1 MKNNAIKIILMA
13 LAGCAC
19 ALLNAEESRTL
30 RAFPISFP
38 AEGSAPIKTG
48 AAVIAEAPE
57 DAEGLVEAAKSAI
70 SGKTA
75 VDKNQMRRAAAFK
88 KMVMPDASKILA
100 TAKLGK
106 YYAVFPAA
114 GRQLPKG
121 RPNINFMVF
130 EKFAGGYKWLP
141 SFNDPLLQI
150 MADAAANSSEI
161 GRENIKTFS
170 ETDAKILDELL
181 KKSLP
186 FLNFANGAF
195 VSLEATPDVDS
206 LEVSKF
212 YRNAQDIFYSWKID
226 EYGAFLTPRTKAAF
240 DAQYGSMSEQ
250 DRKKALGEYFSWGK
264 KYLKALDASPI
275 HVMIF
280 NRTKPGNT
288 PRPDFA
294 YILKDGPEFKI
305 AVLTDSKTPLEAF
318 MGKYILVDTPYIEN
332 ISKKFAPY
340 QK

>member
-1 MKNNAIKIILMA
+1 
-13 LAGCAC
+13 
-19 ALLNAEESRTL
+19 
-30 RAFPISFP
+30 
-38 AEGSAPIKTG
+38 
-48 AAVIAEAPE
+48 
-57 DAEGLVEAAKSAI
+57 
-70 SGKTA
+70 
-75 VDKNQMRRAAAFK
+75 MRRAAAFK

-106 YYAVFPAA
+106 YYAVFPTA

-130 EKFAGGYKWLP
+130 EKSADAYKWLP

-161 GRENIKTFS
+161 ARENIKTFS
-170 ETDAKILDELL
+170 EADAKILDELL

-186 FLNFANGAF
+186 FLKFANGAF
-195 VSLEATPDVDS
+195 VSLEAAPGVDS

-212 YRNAQDIFYSWKID
+212 YRNAQDIFYSWKIE

-318 MGKYILVDTPYIEN
+318 MGKYILVDSPYIEN
-332 ISKKFAPY
+332 ISKKFAPA